1 MDLLTK
7 EVIDKNL
14 ASIPGWVSIDN
25 SISKEYKTKNFV
37 DAVTFLMKIA
47 VEAEK
52 MDHHPDVLIHSYN
65 KVKITLSTHSKGGVT
80 ENDFKLAGIIESLT
94 K

>member
-14 ASIPGWVSIDN
+14 ASIPGWVFIDN